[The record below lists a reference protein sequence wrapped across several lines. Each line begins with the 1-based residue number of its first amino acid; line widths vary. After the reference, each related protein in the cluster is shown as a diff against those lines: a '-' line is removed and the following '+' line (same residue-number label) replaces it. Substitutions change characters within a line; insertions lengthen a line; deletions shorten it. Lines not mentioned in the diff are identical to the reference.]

1 MNGDTA
7 HQEKHFEAYIVQQLQ
22 KQGWL
27 IGDTAHYD
35 TERALYPDDL
45 VAWLEATQADKWA
58 KLCKDYPADPRGALM
73 DRLAKTLDKDG
84 TVQALRRGFSIA
96 GCGHIDLS
104 EAAPEDARNA
114 EVLKR
119 YTANLLRVVP
129 QLKYHPAREL
139 AIDLV
144 FFING
149 IPVATVEVKTDFTQ
163 SAEAAVDQYKTD
175 RLPTDPKTK
184 RREPLL
190 TFKRGAVVH
199 FALSDSDIQMATK
212 LDGENTY
219 FLPFNQ
225 GDAGHA
231 GNPPRLGRRA
241 RDASSSAGRP
251 PDQPAP
257 APTSLRSGTVSP
269 ADSEY
274 PVAYFWQQVCQRDAW
289 LRIFHSFVYVEKKDV
304 VDLKGNWSKKETLIF
319 PRYHQWAAVNAM
331 IADAKANGAGLQYLC
346 EHSAGSGKTSTIA
359 WTAHDLIRL
368 RRDDGEAIFNSV
380 IIVTDRTVLDSQ
392 LQDAV
397 KQIDHQ
403 FGVIAAIDRQKS
415 SKSKSKQ
422 LAEAL
427 IAGTPII
434 VVTIQTFPYAME
446 AIVTE
451 AGLKDKNFAI
461 IIDEAHASQ
470 TGTNATKLQAAL
482 SLGSKSDMANMSVE
496 ELLEQLQKSR
506 VRPKNLSHFAFTAT
520 PKHSTLMLFGRTK
533 DGGKASKTNLPASF
547 HKYPMRQAIEEG
559 FILDV
564 LKGYTPYQTAF
575 NLTKQL
581 EDKKRVGG
589 KAAKQALAQWMSL
602 HPTNV
607 TQKVQFIIEHFS
619 KNVSAL
625 LDGKAKAMVVTSS
638 RAAAVRYKKS
648 FDAYIAKHPEHAGIR
663 SLVAFSG
670 KLTAKQVMHNDDQR
684 NDDQR
689 LAGDVFV
696 VDDADEFT
704 EVSMNPDIA
713 GQDLRIAF
721 ERPEYRVMLVADKFQ
736 TGFDQPKLVA
746 MYLDKKIAND
756 VEIVQTLSRL
766 NRTAP
771 GKDQTFVID
780 FINAPENV
788 RRAFAMYDDGALI
801 EEPQDLDV
809 VYDIQKLLDAHGLY
823 ESEDLEAFKQARFK
837 TLRDITQAQEPQ
849 HKAPQHRELFAAT
862 ERPTRLYNQKLKM
875 MRDAIAT
882 WESAYEKARANQDA
896 AGMKSADHQ
905 RKDTAE
911 QIAALMAFKSG
922 LARFCRTYAYIAQL
936 IDFGDPALENFAAF
950 AKLLSKRLDG
960 VPADRVDLKGL
971 VLSGFDIKARTA
983 AEVREPGKPYLKPIG
998 AGGGG
1003 KADEPNYLKEIIDRL
1018 NRLFGDAT
1026 PLRDQATFVNHI
1038 AAIAKESDVVMAQ
1051 VENNNREQALKGN
1064 LPGAVQQGVVRAL
1077 TSHQKLATQVLKAD
1091 RQAMSALTDLI
1102 YELIRDRRMI
1112 DLNDLNA

>member
-1 MNGDTA
+1 MNGATA
-7 HQEKHFEAYIVQQLQ
+7 HQEKHFEAYIVHELK

-27 IGDTAHYD
+27 VGDAKHYD
-35 TERALYPDDL
+35 TEHALYPDDL
-45 VAWLEATQADKWA
+45 VTWLETTQKDKWA
-58 KLCKDYPADPRGALM
+58 KLSKDHPMDPRGVLM
-73 DRLAKTLDKDG
+73 DRLAKTLEGDG
-84 TVQALRRGFSIA
+84 TVQALRRGFAIA

-114 EVLKR
+114 EVTKR
-119 YTANLLRVVP
+119 YQANILRVVP

-163 SAEAAVDQYKTD
+163 SAAAAVEQYKTD
-175 RLPTDPKTK
+175 RLPQDPKTK

-199 FALSDSDIQMATK
+199 FALSDSDIQMATR
-212 LDGENTY
+212 LDGENTF

-225 GDAGHA
+225 GNEGHA
-231 GNPPRLGRRA
+231 GNPA
-241 RDASSSAGRP
+241 RKDG
-251 PDQPAP
+251 
-257 APTSLRSGTVSP
+257 
-269 ADSEY
+269 EY
-274 PVAYFWQQVCQRDAW
+274 PVAYFWEKVCQRDAW

-319 PRYHQWAAVNAM
+319 PRYHQWDAVNAM
-331 IADAKANGAGLQYLC
+331 IADAKVNGAGMQYLC

-368 RRDDGEAIFNSV
+368 RRDNGEAIFKSV

-451 AGLKDKNFAI
+451 KGLKDKSFAV

-470 TGTNATKLQAAL
+470 TGTNASKLQAAL
-482 SLGSKSDMANMSVE
+482 SLSSKGDMAGMSVE
-496 ELLEQLQKSR
+496 ELLEQLHKSR
-506 VRPKNLSHFAFTAT
+506 SRPKNLSHFAFTAT
-520 PKHSTLMLFGRTK
+520 PKHSTFMLFGRTQ
-533 DGGKASKTNLPASF
+533 DGGKPSKTNLPRSF

-564 LKGYTPYQTAF
+564 LNGYTPYQTAF
-575 NLTKQL
+575 NLAKQL
-581 EDKKRVGG
+581 DDTKRVSG
-589 KAAKQALAQWMSL
+589 KAAKRALAQWMSL

-619 KNVSAL
+619 KNVAAL

-638 RAAAVRYKKS
+638 RAAAVRYKRG

-663 SLVAFSG
+663 SLVALSG
-670 KLTAKQVMHNDDQR
+670 KLTGKQVMHSDDE
-684 NDDQR
+684 R
-689 LAGDVFV
+689 LSGDVFEV
-696 VDDADEFT
+696 DADEEFT
-704 EVSMNPDIA
+704 ELSMNPA
-713 GQDLRIAF
+713 VSGQDLRIAF

-746 MYLDKKIAND
+746 MYVDKKIAND
-756 VEIVQTLSRL
+756 VEIVQTFSRL

-771 GKDQTFVID
+771 GKDETFIID
-780 FINAPENV
+780 FVNSPENV
-788 RRAFAMYDDGALI
+788 KLAFAKYDDGALI
-801 EEPQDLDV
+801 EEAQDLNV
-809 VYDIQKLLDAHGLY
+809 VYDIKKPLDAHGLY
-823 ESEDLEAFKQARFK
+823 EAKDLEAFKQARFK

-849 HKAPQHRELFAAT
+849 HKALYAAT

-875 MRDAIAT
+875 LRDAIAT
-882 WESAYEKARANQDA
+882 WEFAYEKARANKDE

-905 RKDTAE
+905 RKDVAE
-911 QIAALMAFKSG
+911 QVAALIGFKSG
-922 LARFCRTYAYIAQL
+922 LSRFCRTYAYIAQL
-936 IDFGDPALENFAAF
+936 IDFGDPELENFATF
-950 AKLLSKRLDG
+950 AKLLEKRLDG

-971 VLSGFDIKARTA
+971 VLSGFDIKTRMEGTGDDP
-983 AEVREPGKPYLKPIG
+983 EKPKLKPVG
-998 AGGGG
+998 PGGSG
-1003 KADEPNYLKEIIDRL
+1003 KADEPDYLKEIIDRL

-1026 PLRDQATFVNHI
+1026 PLHDQATFVNHI
-1038 AAIAKESDVVMAQ
+1038 ASIAKESDVVMAQ
-1051 VENNNREQALKGN
+1051 VENNSREQALKGN

-1077 TSHQKLATQVLKAD
+1077 SSHQKLATQVLKAD
-1091 RQAMSALTDLI
+1091 RQAMAALTDLI
-1102 YELIRDRRMI
+1102 YELIRDRRTI
-1112 DLNDLNA
+1112 DVDDLNA